1 MPFVLKK
8 RIYAVAAMIGGGIF
22 YLLYRYNVNGIICIF
37 SGAAAVFA
45 LRMFATRFKW
55 NLPRVNIGL

>member
-1 MPFVLKK
+1 
-8 RIYAVAAMIGGGIF
+8 MIGGGIF